1 MPSLRLALAFVLL
14 GLLASCTTPV
24 AQTAP
29 HPYRPAGTQYLSDE
43 PLPTA
48 SPSQEAAAQTDLD
61 HPDYFTLGSTMN
73 HVAKVM
79 GTPSRTADIGDE
91 VWWYYRYSQI
101 TFRGGKVAEWSNSA
115 NNLKVR
121 LGTSAPAADYFT
133 QGATTD
139 QVIAVMGTPTRT
151 ATIGDEVWW
160 YYSYSQITFKHGRVS
175 SWSNSAN
182 NLKVRWS
189 ESDAAFASSSDSGSS
204 STTLPARPYTSS
216 SSGYSLPRLPSV
228 SPSRSY
234 LYTPSFSDGYVDP
247 HYRSG
252 GYVRGYTRKD
262 GTYVSPH
269 YRSGGRVRGFSR

>member
-1 MPSLRLALAFVLL
+1 MSSLRLALAFLLL
-14 GLLASCTTPV
+14 GLLASCTTPI

-29 HPYRPAGTQYLSDE
+29 DRPRSEGTQYLADE
-43 PLPTA
+43 PLLTA
-48 SPSQEAAAQTDLD
+48 SPSPEVSVQDDLD
-61 HPDYFTLGSTMN
+61 HADYFSLGSTMN

-79 GTPSRTADIGDE
+79 GTPTRTADIGDE
-91 VWWYYRYSQI
+91 VWWNYRYSQV
-101 TFRGGKVAEWSNSA
+101 TFRDGKVAEWSNSA

-133 QGATTD
+133 QGATTEE
-139 QVIAVMGTPTRT
+139 VVAVMGTPTRIS
-151 ATIGDEVWW
+151 AIGDEVWW
-160 YYSYSQITFKHGRVS
+160 SYSYSQITFKHGRVS

-189 ESDAAFASSSDSGSS
+189 ESDAALASSFDNGSS
-204 STTLPARPYTSS
+204 STPLPTRAYPSS
-216 SSGYSLPRLPSV
+216 SSGYSLPRLPSL

-234 LYTPSFSDGYVDP
+234 RYTPSFSDGYVDP

-252 GYVRGYTRKD
+252 GYVRGFTRKD

-269 YRSGGRVRGFSR
+269 HRSGGRVRGFSR